1 MFYHPLSF
9 DVPLVC
15 LFINYRLKGHNIN
28 LDPLKYPKLH
38 QLKVINDCE
47 HDDDIEVGVLIGLHH
62 YWDILIGNLI
72 RDTQNLVALEAKL
85 GYILSGP
92 VYSEIHGN
100 NSVATFFANVAFNQE
115 ESIKR
120 GVAQILGI
128 IDK

>member
-1 MFYHPLSF
+1 MSF

-28 LDPLKYPKLH
+28 LDPLKYPELH
-38 QLKVINDCE
+38 QLKVIN
-47 HDDDIEVGVLIGLHH
+47 DIEVGVLIGLHH
-62 YWDILIGNLI
+62 YWDILIGNPV

-85 GYILSGP
+85 GYILAGP